1 MENERNITNANEN
14 YSRFLVKKQINDLKI
29 LEKQIQKAVESAEAA
44 KERAE
49 DAQVSAGV
57 GKKKAAIKLLQN
69 VTKGMADAQ
78 ISAADA
84 QKLLFEYQTK
94 LTEISK
100 FLFNLGVSNIAM
112 NRSVVRELELKLK
125 NASEEEISEF
135 AKQELKNVIIQ
146 LKAQEDIME
155 KLGSVTGKVK
165 EHAGQISYIDKQLED
180 IEETDSEQ
188 NEKLENIGIRLEN
201 KDKVDD
207 KQDEKISE
215 NAKILTMHGEVLLAQ
230 KQKDAEHDEKFRA
243 KDILDKNQDKKIIE
257 NAEKIKNVEVSL
269 KQLTQL
275 HNEQIQAAEKINTRI
290 SEIDADISFME
301 NSLDYKLKDI
311 SKDFRSELDRIKH
324 EISNNTT
331 NIDGKLED
339 LYQKIGTLEKITSK
353 KVWKI
358 IVSVTA
364 VAFLLLN
371 IFQIINII

>member
-1 MENERNITNANEN
+1 MENEWDITNTDEN
-14 YSRFLVKKQINDLKI
+14 KSRFLVKKQINDLKI
-29 LEKQIQKAVESAEAA
+29 LEKQIQNAVELAEAA

-57 GKKKAAIKLLQN
+57 GKKKTAIKLLQN

-125 NASEEEISEF
+125 NASEEEISEL
-135 AKQELKNVIIQ
+135 ARQELKNVIIQ

-155 KLGSVTGKVK
+155 KLGSVTVKVK
-165 EHAGQISYIDKQLED
+165 EHAGQISYIYKKLED
-180 IEETDSEQ
+180 IEETGSEQ
-188 NEKLENIGIRLEN
+188 NEKIENIGIRLEN

-215 NAKILTMHGEVLLAQ
+215 NAKILTIHGEVLSAQ
-230 KQKDAEHDEKFRA
+230 KQKDAEHDEKFRV
-243 KDILDKNQDKKIIE
+243 KDILDKNQD
-257 NAEKIKNVEVSL
+257 EKIKNVEVSL

-275 HNEQIQAAEKINTRI
+275 HNEQIQAAEKTNTRI
-290 SEIDADISFME
+290 SDIDADISFME

-311 SKDFRSELDRIKH
+311 SKDFHSEFDRIRD

-331 NIDGKLED
+331 NVDGKLED
-339 LYQKIGTLEKITSK
+339 LYQKTSTLEKITSK

-358 IVSVTA
+358 IVSVA
-364 VAFLLLN
+364 VGASLLLN